1 MIDQKIAIVTV
12 HDVNPFHSD
21 KILKTLD
28 ELNKLKIN
36 YNISIVPY
44 YNKKY
49 NLKDYADFSNSI
61 SSILQSDNNMV
72 ELSLHGLYHQ
82 VNGQLDD
89 FDTQTK
95 EEEKKEIQK
104 GLDILSST
112 NLPRPSIFIPP
123 AWHLSRQAIEALKEL
138 NFSISESMTDLELI
152 QKGKKYLLHPVMNW
166 DQQGDKEKNKQTLKQ
181 NKQLFYDRLF
191 NITGETYG
199 LFRIA
204 IHPPYDPDEALVDQ
218 IELIK
223 YLKEK
228 ESYRFMIY
236 SDLLRL
242 ESFPS

>member
-166 DQQGDKEKNKQTLKQ
+166 DHHGDKEKNKQTLKQ

-223 YLKEK
+223 HLKEK

-242 ESFPS
+242 ESSPT